1 MKSNLAQTGVLFKDV
16 GPLGLVWGM
25 RSTFKN
31 GVPCRCEGSL
41 LRGTS
46 GSRLHSLLRCHCWR
60 VSMSHDGS
68 QSPAVEISHQQD
80 RPRPGEGNRVCGTPK
95 CQWAFPFFWTLHWR
109 NPSSWGLTVS
119 SMVPFPH
126 KRASFILKHETWGI
140 SWKWHF
146 YSVNIWQERYCVE
159 QT

>member
-1 MKSNLAQTGVLFKDV
+1 MKSNLAQTGVLFKNV

-41 LRGTS
+41 WRGTS
-46 GSRLHSLLRCHCWR
+46 GLRLRSEGFLCLMTAHKVRLWKF
-60 VSMSHDGS
+60 
-68 QSPAVEISHQQD
+68 PISKTDQG
-80 RPRPGEGNRVCGTPK
+80 PGKATESVGTLK

-109 NPSSWGLTVS
+109 NPSSWGFTVS

-126 KRASFILKHETWGI
+126 KRASFILKHEAWGI
-140 SWKWHF
+140 SWKWYF
-146 YSVNIWQERYCVE
+146 YSVDLRQEGYCVE